1 MWVETA
7 ENTIQQ
13 VVHQKSVPFEEQTYG
28 IRLTGIVQGVG
39 FRPFVYQLA
48 HKWGLTGTVSNG
60 PEGVKVV
67 LNTDQATAKRFLET
81 LLANT
86 PSQASVEKYELE
98 PLPFCSFQ
106 TFTIV
111 ESQVGKLTNGLKLTP
126 DFAMCASCQT
136 ELHDPQNRR
145 FRYPFIT
152 CTQCGPRFSIQRAVP
167 YDRAQTTMQAFEM
180 CPACLDEYNDPTHR
194 RFYSQTNSCSS
205 CGIQLSWYTCR
216 QSTAYSSSFLHDTHW
231 ILDRA
236 HRALK
241 AGKIVAVKGIGG
253 YLLLC
258 DATNESAVATL
269 RERKHRPTKPFA
281 VLYPTLEILQREATV
296 SVQESDA
303 LLSSV
308 APIVLV
314 RPRKTASIAPSVNPG
329 LTHLGVMLPYAPLLE
344 LLAHDFGKPL
354 VATSG
359 NRSGNP
365 IIFKD
370 TDALTEL
377 SQVADFILTHN
388 REIVL
393 PQDDSVLRCSTFC
406 AKQIILRRSR
416 GLTESVNANG
426 LTSTTSVQLS
436 FGASQKSTFTL
447 LAADNLH
454 TSQYLGDLEDWETQ
468 THFKHTLQHLV
479 NVFDVQPSCF
489 LADAHEGYFS
499 TQLAHEWAEATKST
513 LQKIQHHVAHF
524 AAVLAEHRLT
534 SSPEPIAG
542 IVWDGTG
549 YGTDGYSWGGEF
561 FLYFLNPSRPL
572 GENIERIAHF
582 EYFDSLAGDKMALE
596 PRLSAFSLLFPEKE
610 ELLKNKFSGKE
621 SSFYAKLLAKNTL
634 KTSSVGR
641 LFDAVAS
648 VLIGI
653 DKTSYEGE
661 AALQL
666 EELAESYFLKHGLLV
681 TQYYPLKNLN
691 YRSIP
696 SKELLEA
703 VAEDVLTGVPVDE
716 IAAKFHVTLV
726 KIIEKFTQQTGVQ
739 KLAFSGGVFQNALL
753 VDLCIAVLGDT
764 HELFFHQQFS
774 PNDECISFGQA
785 VLTP

>member
-1 MWVETA
+1 MWVEVA
-7 ENTIQQ
+7 ENTTQQ
-13 VVHQKSVPFEEQTYG
+13 AVFQKPVSFEKQTYC

-39 FRPFVYQLA
+39 FRPFVHQLA

-60 PEGVKVV
+60 PEGVIVV
-67 LNTDQATAKRFLET
+67 FNAPHTVAIRFLET
-81 LLANT
+81 LLVNT
-86 PSQASVEKYELE
+86 PTQALIEKHELE
-98 PLPFCSFQ
+98 PLPFCPFQ
-106 TFTIV
+106 TFKII
-111 ESQVGKLTNGLKLTP
+111 ESQPGKLTNGLQLTP
-126 DFAMCASCQT
+126 DFAMCSSCRE

-152 CTQCGPRFSIQRAVP
+152 CTQCGPRFSIQRATP

-180 CPACLDEYNDPTHR
+180 CPACLDEYNDPTQR
-194 RFYSQTNSCSS
+194 RFYSQTNSCPT
-205 CGIQLSWYTCR
+205 CGIQLGWYTCR

-236 HRALK
+236 NRALK

-258 DATNESAVATL
+258 DATNEKAVATL

-281 VLYPTLEILQREATV
+281 VLYPTLEVLQREATV

-314 RPRKTASIAPSVNPG
+314 RPHKTAAIAPSVNPG

-359 NRSGNP
+359 NQSGSP

-370 TDALTEL
+370 ADALTEL

-393 PQDDSVLRCSTFC
+393 PQDDSVLRFSPFY
-406 AKQIILRRSR
+406 AKKIILRRSR
-416 GLTESVNANG
+416 GLTGSVPANG
-426 LTSTTSVQLS
+426 LTTTTSVQLS

-454 TSQYLGDLEDWETQ
+454 TSQYLGNLEDWETQ
-468 THFKHTLQHLV
+468 THFKHTLQHLIK
-479 NVFDVQPSCF
+479 VFDVQPNCF

-499 TQLAHEWAEATKST
+499 TQLAHEWAKATQST
-513 LQKIQHHVAHF
+513 LQKVQHHVAHF

-534 SSPEPIAG
+534 VSSEPIAG

-549 YGTDGYSWGGEF
+549 YGTDRHSWGGEF
-561 FLYFLNPSRPL
+561 FLYFPNPSRPL
-572 GENIERIAHF
+572 GENIERITHF
-582 EYFDSLAGDKMALE
+582 DYFDSLAGDKMALE

-610 ELLKNKFSGKE
+610 GLLKNKFSEKE

-641 LFDAVAS
+641 LFDAIAS

-666 EELAESYFLKHGLLV
+666 EELAESYFLKHGLL
-681 TQYYPLKNLN
+681 TPQFYSLDKFS
-691 YRSIP
+691 YRFIP
-696 SKELLEA
+696 SKELVQA
-703 VAEDVLTGVPVDE
+703 VVEDVLMGVPVDE

-726 KIIEKFTQQTGVQ
+726 KIIEKFAQETGVQ
-739 KLAFSGGVFQNALL
+739 KIAFSGGVFQNALL
-753 VDLCIAVLGDT
+753 VDLCIAVLGNT
-764 HELFFHQQFS
+764 RELFFHQQFS

-785 VLTP
+785 ILTP

>member
-13 VVHQKSVPFEEQTYG
+13 VVSQKSVSFEKKTYC

-48 HKWGLTGTVSNG
+48 HEWGLTGTVSNG

-67 LNTDQATAKRFLET
+67 INTDQNTANRFLET

-86 PSQASVEKYELE
+86 PPQALVEKYELE
-98 PLPFCSFQ
+98 SLPFCFFQ
-106 TFTIV
+106 TFKII
-111 ESQVGKLTNGLKLTP
+111 ESQAGKLANGLKLTP
-126 DFAMCASCQT
+126 DFAMCSSCRA

-152 CTQCGPRFSIQRAVP
+152 CTQCGPRYSIQRAVP
-167 YDRAQTTMQAFEM
+167 YDRAQTSMQVFEM
-180 CPACLDEYNDPTHR
+180 CPTCLDEYNDPNHR
-194 RFYSQTNSCSS
+194 RFYSQTNSCPT
-205 CGIQLSWYTCR
+205 CGIQLGWYTCH
-216 QSTAYSSSFLHDTHW
+216 QSTAYPSSFLHDTHW

-236 HRALK
+236 NRALK

-258 DATNESAVATL
+258 DATNERAVATL
-269 RERKHRPTKPFA
+269 RERKHRPSKPFA

-296 SVQESDA
+296 SVQEADA

-314 RPRKTASIAPSVNPG
+314 RPNETASIAPSVNPG
-329 LTHLGVMLPYAPLLE
+329 LTHLGVMSPYAPLLE

-359 NRSGNP
+359 NRSGSP
-365 IIFKD
+365 IVFKD
-370 TDALTEL
+370 ADALTEL
-377 SQVADFILTHN
+377 SQVADFIITHN

-393 PQDDSVLRCSTFC
+393 PQDDSVLRFSPFY
-406 AKQIILRRSR
+406 AKKIILRRSR
-416 GLTESVNANG
+416 GLTGSVPANG
-426 LTSTTSVQLS
+426 LTTTTSVQLS

-479 NVFDVQPSCF
+479 KVFDVEPNRFS
-489 LADAHEGYFS
+489 ADAHQGYFS
-499 TQLAHEWAEATKST
+499 TQLAHEWAKATKST

-549 YGTDGYSWGGEF
+549 LGSDGHSWGGEF
-561 FLYFLNPSRPL
+561 FLYFPKLSRPL

-582 EYFDSLAGDKMALE
+582 EYFDSLAGDKMAVE
-596 PRLSAFSLLFPEKE
+596 PHLSAFSLLFPEKE
-610 ELLKNKFSGKE
+610 ELLKNKFSEKE
-621 SSFYAKLLAKNTL
+621 RSFYAKLLAKNTL

-648 VLIGI
+648 LLIGI

-666 EELAESYFLKHGLLV
+666 EELAERYFLNHGLLV
-681 TQYYPLKNLN
+681 TQYYSLKNLN
-691 YRSIP
+691 YRFIS

-703 VAEDVLTGVPVDE
+703 IAEDVLTGVPVDE

-726 KIIEKFTQQTGVQ
+726 KIIEKFTQETGVQ
-739 KLAFSGGVFQNALL
+739 KVAFSGGVFQNALL

-774 PNDECISFGQA
+774 PNDECISFGQTA
-785 VLTP
+785 LTP